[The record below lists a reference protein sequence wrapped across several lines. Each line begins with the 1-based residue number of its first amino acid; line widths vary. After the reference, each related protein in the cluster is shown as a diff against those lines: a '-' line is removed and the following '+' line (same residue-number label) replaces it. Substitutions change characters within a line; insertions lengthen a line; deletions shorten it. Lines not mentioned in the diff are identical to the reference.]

1 MPLPEAPE
9 KRPVAP
15 EVTKAAVPLGKDEF
29 RVGLGAALIDA
40 GSEMFTDAGGIT
52 PVDAASDESVLSS
65 FVMSSE
71 KLKAPKDPPP
81 SPSSSVPLE
90 LGVGT
95 KADVVSE
102 MNPVEAGMVM
112 LADAGGRK
120 PAEPVERSPDTNP
133 DAEATLVF

>member
-1 MPLPEAPE
+1 MPLPESPE
-9 KRPVAP
+9 KKPVAP

-29 RVGLGAALIDA
+29 RVGL
-40 GSEMFTDAGGIT
+40 
-52 PVDAASDESVLSS
+52 VASDESVLSS